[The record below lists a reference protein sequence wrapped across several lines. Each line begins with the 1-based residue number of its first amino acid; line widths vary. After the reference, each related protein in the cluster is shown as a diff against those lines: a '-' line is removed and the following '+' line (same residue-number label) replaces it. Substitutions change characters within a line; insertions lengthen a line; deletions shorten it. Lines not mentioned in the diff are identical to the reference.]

1 MLVPQPAR
9 GRKTSPN
16 VSSRAGRSSRGILTT
31 VLLTAGLLL
40 IACAGGGVW
49 ALANWLAGESE
60 PVVTA
65 AEETVTPV
73 AAPPSEKP
81 PVQAH
86 PPAPGPPSEPAVKPD
101 KRPLPEKKPPIAVK
115 PPPVDPPP
123 LSPRSAEAK
132 PDIALADDL
141 PPELEFAVVDAIN
154 AHRAKA
160 GRELIFLD
168 LDSSRGCRAH
178 AVYLARNAARL
189 KDAEAKW
196 HDEDAGLSG
205 FSDLGR
211 TSARR
216 AAIAAAKPLAA
227 IEKWLADPA
236 QREQI
241 LEPRLRTFAAGFAAN
256 KDGAWFS
263 VFDWTAGLVREP
275 PFETTAVAGAIV
287 FPAPGQSRVPLWFPG
302 NEIPDPLP
310 QAKHKLAGY
319 PITVTFPPRTRVE
332 AVTGLLAEAGKDAV
346 EVWLSSPEKPA
357 NPMFASSQQGTIC
370 LIAKRPLKPST
381 RYTVEVTATV
391 DGRPWSA
398 TWGFMTM
405 TEGEIHHEMAGR
417 LLRTLNEH
425 RRRAGLRPVG
435 LDPER
440 SLICTAHA
448 RYLGT
453 NAPTDPMLNWNEEK
467 PDLPGY
473 TDEGAALARTA
484 SIQGGGGPVEA
495 VTGLVDSLISR
506 PQLLDPHLYS
516 LGLGYTPFAR
526 GGWIWV
532 MDLQRRRSGSP
543 GGGERVYPAPDQKD
557 VPLQYPPD
565 EVPSPIPTEAKDR
578 EAGYAI
584 TAEFPFGT
592 KIAHATAKLTDDKGE
607 TLTGWLSTPDKPAI
621 AGRRQRSIGFLPQA
635 PLKPGTRYT
644 ATFAAEVNGRPWQR
658 TWSFTT
664 LAEPDRF
671 AADLDERLLA
681 RVNALRK
688 AAGLSTVRLDAELS
702 RGCQAHARYLSL
714 NARHASGQGMAVHR
728 EDDTLPGAAPEGA
741 RAAKGAV
748 IAVVLDPVT
757 CVDGWMSTLYHRIP
771 MLAPNLE
778 RIGFGHARVG
788 ARKWA
793 CVLDTVNGRAA
804 PK

>member
-1 MLVPQPAR
+1 ML
-9 GRKTSPN
+9 N
-16 VSSRAGRSSRGILTT
+16 V

-40 IACAGGGVW
+40 LACAGGGVW
-49 ALANWLAGESE
+49 ALANWLAGEPE
-60 PVVTA
+60 PVLAPAEKSA
-65 AEETVTPV
+65 APV
-73 AAPPSEKP
+73 AAVQQEKA
-81 PVQAH
+81 PVEAH
-86 PPAPGPPSEPAVKPD
+86 LPAPMPPSEPAAK
-101 KRPLPEKKPPIAVK
+101 PEKKPFPDKKPSVAVK
-115 PPPVDPPP
+115 PPPALPPP
-123 LSPRSAEAK
+123 PAEAK
-132 PDIALADDL
+132 PDVALADDL
-141 PPELEFAVVDAIN
+141 PPELEFQVVDAIN
-154 AHRAKA
+154 AHRAR
-160 GRELIFLD
+160 GGCELIFLD

-178 AVYLARNAARL
+178 AAYLARNAARL
-189 KDAEAKW
+189 KDTEAKW
-196 HDEDAGLSG
+196 HDEDAGLPG

-211 TSARR
+211 KSAQR
-216 AAIAAAKPLAA
+216 AAVAAAEPLAA
-227 IEKWLADPA
+227 IEKWLADSA
-236 QREQI
+236 HRTQI
-241 LEPRLRTFAAGFAAN
+241 LDPRLRTFAAGFVAD
-256 KDGAWFS
+256 KEGRWFS
-263 VFDWTAGLVREP
+263 VFDWTSGLDREP
-275 PFETTAVAGAIV
+275 PFETTALAGAIA

-302 NEIPDPLP
+302 NEMPDPLP
-310 QAKHKLAGY
+310 EAKHKLAGY
-319 PITVTFPPRTRVE
+319 PITVTFPSRKRVE
-332 AVTGLLAEAGKDAV
+332 SVAGHLNETGKGAV

-381 RYTVEVTATV
+381 RYTVEVTATM

-398 TWGFMTM
+398 TWGFTTM

-440 SLICTAHA
+440 SLICAAHA
-448 RYLGT
+448 RYLGV
-453 NAPTDPMLNWNEEK
+453 NAPSDPMLNWNEEK

-506 PQLLDPHLYS
+506 PQLLDPNLYA

-532 MDLQRRRSGSP
+532 MDLQRRRIGST
-543 GGGERVYPAPDQKD
+543 GGGELAYPAPDQKD

-565 EVPSPIPTEAKDR
+565 EVPSPIPAERKDR

-592 KIAHATAKLTDDKGE
+592 KIAQATAKLTDDKGE
-607 TLTGWLSTPDKPAI
+607 VLSGWLSTPDKPAI

-635 PLKPGTRYT
+635 PLKPGTCYT
-644 ATFAAEVNGRPWQR
+644 ATFTAEINRRPWQR

-664 LAEPDRF
+664 LPEPDRF
-671 AADLDERLLA
+671 AADLDERLLE

-688 AAGLSTVRLDAELS
+688 AAGLSTVRLDPELS
-702 RGCQAHARYLSL
+702 RGCQAHARYLAL
-714 NARHASGQGMAVHR
+714 NAKHASGQGMAVHR
-728 EDDTLPGAAPEGA
+728 EDDTLPGATPEGA

-748 IAVVLDPVT
+748 IAVVLDPLT

-771 MLAPNLE
+771 ILVPNLE

-793 CVLDTVNGRAA
+793 CVLDTVNGRSSSR
-804 PK
+804 

>member
-1 MLVPQPAR
+1 MLV
-9 GRKTSPN
+9 
-16 VSSRAGRSSRGILTT
+16 
-31 VLLTAGLLL
+31 AGLLL
-40 IACAGGGVW
+40 VACAGGGVW
-49 ALANWLAGESE
+49 ALANWLAGEPE
-60 PVVTA
+60 PVVTTT
-65 AEETVTPV
+65 EETVAPV
-73 AAPPSEKP
+73 AAAPSEKP
-81 PVQAH
+81 PVEAR
-86 PPAPGPPSEPAVKPD
+86 PSAPMPPSEPAVKPVE
-101 KRPLPEKKPPIAVK
+101 KQLPEKKPPVADK
-115 PPPVDPPP
+115 PPPSLPP
-123 LSPRSAEAK
+123 SPTEAK
-132 PDIALADDL
+132 PDIALADDVL
-141 PPELEFAVVDAIN
+141 PELEFQIVDAIN
-154 AHRAKA
+154 AQRAKA

-178 AVYLARNAARL
+178 AAYLARNAARL

-196 HDEDAGLSG
+196 HDEEAGLPG

-211 TSARR
+211 KSARR
-216 AAIAAAKPLAA
+216 ATIAAAKPLAA
-227 IEKWLADPA
+227 IEKWLADPG
-236 QREQI
+236 QRKQI

-256 KDGAWFS
+256 KEGRWFS
-263 VFDWTAGLVREP
+263 VFDWTDELDRNP
-275 PFETTAVAGAIV
+275 PAETTSLAGAIA

-302 NEIPDPLP
+302 NEMPDPLP

-319 PITVTFPPRTRVE
+319 PITITFPPRTRVE
-332 AVTGLLAEAGKDAV
+332 SVAGRLAEAGKDAV

-357 NPMFASSQQGTIC
+357 NPMFASSQLGTIC

-381 RYTVEVTATV
+381 RYTAEVTATV

-398 TWGFMTM
+398 TWGFTTM
-405 TEGEIHHEMAGR
+405 TEGEIHQEMAGR

-440 SLICTAHA
+440 LLICAAHA
-448 RYLGT
+448 LYLGA

-532 MDLQRRRSGSP
+532 MDLQRRRGGST
-543 GGGERVYPAPDQKD
+543 GGGELVYPAPDQKD

-565 EVPSPIPTEAKDR
+565 EVPSPIPAESKDR

-607 TLTGWLSTPDKPAI
+607 ALTGWLSTPEKPAI
-621 AGRRQRSIGFLPQA
+621 AGRRQRSIGFLPQT
-635 PLKPGTRYT
+635 PLKPGMRYT
-644 ATFAAEVNGRPWQR
+644 ATFAAEINGRPWQR

-681 RVNALRK
+681 RVNSLRK
-688 AAGLSTVRLDAELS
+688 AAGLSTVRLDSELS
-702 RGCQAHARYLSL
+702 GGCQAHARYLAL
-714 NARHASGQGMAVHR
+714 NAKHASGQGMAVHR
-728 EDDTLPGAAPEGA
+728 EDDTLAGATPEGA

-804 PK
+804 GK

>member
-1 MLVPQPAR
+1 MSHPP
-9 GRKTSPN
+9 SPH
-16 VSSRAGRSSRGILTT
+16 AARSSRGTLTT
-31 VLLTAGLLL
+31 VLLAAGLLL
-40 IACAGGGVW
+40 LACAGGGVW
-49 ALANWLAGESE
+49 ALANWLADEPE
-60 PVVTA
+60 PVVSFGEQTA
-65 AEETVTPV
+65 TPV
-73 AAPPSEKP
+73 AAVPGEKP
-81 PVQAH
+81 PV
-86 PPAPGPPSEPAVKPD
+86 EPVVKPVE
-101 KRPLPEKKPPIAVK
+101 KQRPEKKPPVAVE
-115 PPPVDPPP
+115 PPPSLPPP
-123 LSPRSAEAK
+123 AVETK
-132 PDIALADDL
+132 PDLALADDL
-141 PPELEFAVVDAIN
+141 PPELEFQVVDAIN
-154 AHRAKA
+154 AQRAQA

-168 LDSSRGCRAH
+168 LDSSRGCRSH
-178 AVYLARNAARL
+178 AAYLARNAARL
-189 KDAEAKW
+189 KDLEAEW
-196 HDEDAGLSG
+196 HDEEAGMPG

-211 TSARR
+211 KSARR
-216 AAIAAAKPLAA
+216 AAIAAAEPVVA
-227 IEKWLADPA
+227 IEKWLAEPDH
-236 QREQI
+236 RKQI
-241 LEPRLRTFAAGFAAN
+241 LDPRLRTFAAGFAST
-256 KDGAWFS
+256 KDGRWFS
-263 VFDWTAGLVREP
+263 VFDWTAGLDREP
-275 PFETTAVAGAIV
+275 PVETTAPAGAIS
-287 FPAPGQSRVPLWFPG
+287 FPAPDQSRVPLWFPG
-302 NEIPDPLP
+302 NEMPDPLP
-310 QAKHKLAGY
+310 EVKHKLAGF

-332 AVTGLLAEAGKDAV
+332 SVAGRLTEAGKDAV
-346 EVWLSSPEKPA
+346 EVWLSSPETPA

-370 LIAKRPLKPST
+370 LIAKRPLKRST
-381 RYTVEVTATV
+381 RYIALVTATV

-398 TWGFMTM
+398 KWGFTTM
-405 TEGEIHHEMAGR
+405 SEGEIHHEMAGR
-417 LLRTLNEH
+417 LLRTLNEQ

-440 SLICTAHA
+440 SLICAAHA
-448 RYLGT
+448 LYLGA

-467 PDLPGY
+467 ADLPGY

-506 PQLLDPHLYS
+506 PQLLDPNLYA

-532 MDLQRRRSGSP
+532 MDLQRRRGGSNA
-543 GGGERVYPAPDQKD
+543 GGELVYPAPDQTD

-565 EVPSPIPTEAKDR
+565 EVPSPIPAESKVR

-607 TLTGWLSTPDKPAI
+607 ALTGWLSTPDKPAI
-621 AGRRQRSIGFLPQA
+621 ASRRQRSIGFLPQT

-644 ATFAAEVNGRPWQR
+644 ATFTAEINGRPWQR

-664 LAEPDRF
+664 LVEPDRF
-671 AADLDERLLA
+671 AADLDEKLLA

-688 AAGLSTVRLDAELS
+688 AAGLSTVGLDAELS
-702 RGCQAHARYLSL
+702 RGCQVHARYLAL
-714 NARHASGQGMAVHR
+714 NAKHPSGQGMAVHR
-728 EDDTLPGAAPEGA
+728 EDETLPGATPEGA

-778 RIGFGHARVG
+778 RLGFGHARVG